1 MLNVMLF
8 IIIQFFFKK
17 FPLLTKADYLM
28 RNTEK
33 NKQTVKL
40 LNILVKNV
48 GTFIFQD
55 SLMNRKF
62 KRTEFI
68 WNRNPS

>member
-8 IIIQFFFKK
+8 IIIPFFFFFK
-17 FPLLTKADYLM
+17 FPLLSKADYLM
-28 RNTEK
+28 KNTEK

-48 GTFIFQD
+48 GTFICQD
-55 SLMNRKF
+55 SLMNRIQK
-62 KRTEFI
+62 
-68 WNRNPS
+68 NRIYLK